1 MKVKVIDECY
11 ASDLEKTIN
20 DFISDLESSSG
31 TVVDIKYS
39 TEISDMTGI
48 LTTALIM
55 YEEAKK

>member
-11 ASDLEKTIN
+11 ANDLEKTIN

-55 YEEAKK
+55 YEEVD

>member
-1 MKVKVIDECY
+1 MRVKVIDECY
-11 ASDLEKTIN
+11 ANDLEKTIN

-55 YEEAKK
+55 YEEVD

>member
-1 MKVKVIDECY
+1 MRVKVIDECY
-11 ASDLEKTIN
+11 ASDLEKTVN

-39 TEISDMTGI
+39 TEISDTTGI

-55 YEEAKK
+55 YEEAD

>member
-11 ASDLEKTIN
+11 ANDLEKTIN

-55 YEEAKK
+55 YEED